1 MTSIPPSRRDMLKG
15 AVAIAAASAAT
26 IRGPHR
32 AHGQGGAMPGRT
44 RIDGV
49 LRQATDAKEVPGV
62 VAMAATDK
70 GLFYEG
76 AFGTRDLAKGPAM
89 TLDSVFRIAS
99 MTKAIA
105 SVAAMQL
112 VEQGK
117 LKLEDPVPNIDPAL
131 GSPQVLEGFDAA
143 GAPKLRPAKRPI
155 TLRHLLTHTAGFS
168 YEIWDENTVRYVKVS
183 GMPSTATGK
192 IASIRMPL
200 AFDPGDKW
208 EYGVN
213 IDWVGR
219 LVESISGQPLDVYF
233 REKIFAPLGM
243 KDTGYVTS
251 TEQRARQAI
260 VHQRQADGSLVPQ
273 PLETPFTPEFWSAGG
288 PPLLDGPGLSR
299 VSPDAAERGKRERRA
314 HPAARDRRP
323 HGQEPHRQYAVRGL
337 EDGHA
342 HAVERRRFLSRG
354 RDPLGAGLHAQH
366 AAGAERAKRGH
377 GELGRDL
384 QHLLLAR
391 PVEACDGAD
400 HDAGPAFRRPARGKA
415 LRAVRRRG
423 LRVAEGVKF
432 GVWIPNCR
440 HLATPGIIRGA
451 AVRAEQ
457 LGYESVWVSDHVV
470 VPRANIVNF
479 GETIFDP
486 LVTLGV
492 IAGAT
497 SRVQLGTTV
506 LIVPYRNAV
515 VTAKMISSLDA
526 LSGGRFVFG
535 IGAGWVAAESAML
548 GVPFAERGAMTDEY
562 LEAMRELWTSAT
574 PSFAGKYTQFSDLVF
589 EPKPVQK
596 PHPPIWVGGHSRA
609 ALRRTARF
617 GAAWH
622 PINRPP
628 AELRAGPRRAG
639 AALRGERSRGA
650 ARAHPAQ

>member
-1 MTSIPPSRRDMLKG
+1 MTPIPPSRRDVLKG

-32 AHGQGGAMPGRT
+32 AHAQGGAMQGRT

-260 VHQRQADGSLVPQ
+260 VHQRQADGSLMPQ

-288 PPLLDGPGLSR
+288 PLYST
-299 VSPDAAERGKRERRA
+299 
-314 HPAARDRRP
+314 ARDYLAFLQMLLNGGSGNGARILRP
-323 HGQEPHRQYAVRGL
+323 ETVALMGKNHTGNTPCGVLKTAMPTRSNDV
-337 EDGHA
+337 D
-342 HAVERRRFLSRG
+342 FF
-354 RDPLGAGLHAQH
+354 P
-366 AAGAERAKRGH
+366 GAE
-377 GELGRDL
+377 
-384 QHLLLAR
+384 
-391 PVEACDGAD
+391 
-400 HDAGPAFRRPARGKA
+400 
-415 LRAVRRRG
+415 
-423 LRVAEGVKF
+423 
-432 GVWIPNCR
+432 
-440 HLATPGIIRGA
+440 IRWG
-451 AVRAEQ
+451 
-457 LGYESVWVSDHVV
+457 LGYMLNMQPGPNGRSAGTVSW
-470 VPRANIVNF
+470 
-479 GETIFDP
+479 GGIFNTYYWLDP
-486 LVTLGV
+486 SKRVTGL
-492 IAGAT
+492 IMT
-497 SRVQLGTTV
+497 QV
-506 LIVPYRNAV
+506 L
-515 VTAKMISSLDA
+515 
-526 LSGGRFVFG
+526 
-535 IGAGWVAAESAML
+535 
-548 GVPFAERGAMTDEY
+548 PFADPRVVKLYGQFEGAVY
-562 LEAMRELWTSAT
+562 EALKA
-574 PSFAGKYTQFSDLVF
+574 
-589 EPKPVQK
+589 
-596 PHPPIWVGGHSRA
+596 
-609 ALRRTARF
+609 
-617 GAAWH
+617 
-622 PINRPP
+622 
-628 AELRAGPRRAG
+628 
-639 AALRGERSRGA
+639 
-650 ARAHPAQ
+650 